1 MFQRSLLVL
10 FIATCTLSSGCATIR
25 RGLGDVLI
33 SDKTEIELG
42 IKVSAK
48 LEAEKRLHP
57 NRRLQ
62 SYVQRITE
70 TLLPPALEDRP
81 GIEYHVKVIDDS
93 EEINAFAV
101 LGGFLYIYSG
111 LLMMAEDEAEVA
123 GVLAHEI
130 GHIVG
135 RHSANQAA
143 ARFSIQYLT
152 SLVLGEDILGLG
164 KLTAYLGGAR
174 FSRDDEREADT
185 FGVRYAIAAGYD
197 PRGLLRFFEKM
208 KKLKG
213 RRPSSLEKLFASH
226 PPTDERIRRIER
238 LIDQYGAS
246 GGQRY
251 KGRFERETAVLRR

>member
-10 FIATCTLSSGCATIR
+10 LVATCTLSSGCATIR

-42 IKVSAK
+42 TKVSAE
-48 LEAEKRLHP
+48 LEAEQRLHS

-70 TLLPPALEDRP
+70 ALLPPALEDRP
-81 GIEYHVKVIDDS
+81 GIEYHIKVLDDP
-93 EEINAFAV
+93 EQVNAFAV

-111 LLMMAEDEAEVA
+111 LLLIAEDESEVA

-143 ARFSIQYLT
+143 ARFGIEYLI
-152 SLVLGEDILGLG
+152 SLVLGEGTRLG
-164 KLTAYLGGAR
+164 KLTPISAVPASAATTSAKPIPSASATPLPL
-174 FSRDDEREADT
+174 DT
-185 FGVRYAIAAGYD
+185 TRAACCA
-197 PRGLLRFFEKM
+197 F
-208 KKLKG
+208 LKNCKTSKDVG
-213 RRPSSLEKLFASH
+213 
-226 PPTDERIRRIER
+226 PPP
-238 LIDQYGAS
+238 
-246 GGQRY
+246 
-251 KGRFERETAVLRR
+251 